1 MLNVALFD
9 DPVMRSG
16 LIALACVRITYF
28 SLLFVL
34 AQYLQ
39 SGRHE
44 SAFVS
49 GLALAIWATGYGVAA
64 PIYARASVPAA
75 RWFAPAGCAAMA
87 AAFAALALA
96 ASARIDTPAVVM
108 VALACGGFGFG
119 CVSTSS
125 MSLLT
130 RSVAREHASDL
141 SGVLSTMVPLT
152 TVLGVALFG
161 TLYFALAANPS
172 SAFAIV
178 CVAFAVTA
186 TAGAISSGLALRGGL
201 SRVTAA

>member
-1 MLNVALFD
+1 
-9 DPVMRSG
+9 
-16 LIALACVRITYF
+16 VRITYF